1 MLQIPPH
8 RIHPLDMARVLV
20 TGFISIDF
28 IAHVEG
34 FASTSVPE
42 QATDLDVACGG
53 RAANQAMALTAIEG
67 EVSLLA
73 RVGTDEHA
81 TLLTEELLEIGVGTE
96 FVQQAPS
103 PTGIRLI
110 TELGDGTRQIT
121 VFRGANDYLS
131 VDDLNRRAEAFRQVG
146 AVGVTTEPAGAVALR
161 ALEIAAQG
169 QIPTVLTHAA
179 SAKPVSDR
187 LLANASVVVTSDST
201 CSGLLDPGVAKEH
214 PEASLRALVQR
225 GAPAVVLLSQTR
237 ALLATA
243 TDVREVASPGRLD
256 TEDAVDAF
264 VAGLLQGLAEG
275 EALEPAVLRGVRT
288 GCLLVD

>member
-1 MLQIPPH
+1 
-8 RIHPLDMARVLV
+8 MARVLV
-20 TGFISIDF
+20 TGFITIDF

-34 FASTSVPE
+34 FASSFVPE

-81 TLLTEELLEIGVGTE
+81 TLLTDELLEIGVGTE

-103 PTGIRLI
+103 QTGMRLI
-110 TELGDGTRQIT
+110 AEQADGTRQVT
-121 VFRGANDYLS
+121 VFRGANDYLT
-131 VDDLNRRAEAFRQVG
+131 VDDLNRRAEALRSVG
-146 AVGVTTEPAGAVALR
+146 AVGVTTDPAPAIALR
-161 ALEIAAQG
+161 ALEIAAQANV
-169 QIPTVLTHAA
+169 PTVLTHAP
-179 SAKPVSDR
+179 SAKPTSDR
-187 LLANASVVVTSDST
+187 LLANASVTVCSDAT
-201 CSGLLDPGVAKEH
+201 CTGLLDPGVAKEH
-214 PEASLRALVQR
+214 PEAALRALVQR
-225 GAPAVVLLSQTR
+225 GAPAVVLLSATR

-243 TDVREVASPGRLD
+243 DDVRDVASPGRLD

>member
-1 MLQIPPH
+1 MP
-8 RIHPLDMARVLV
+8 RVLV
-20 TGFISIDF
+20 TGFITIDF

-34 FASTSVPE
+34 FASAAVPE
-42 QATDLDVACGG
+42 QASDLDVACGG

-67 EVSLLA
+67 EVALLA

-81 TLLTEELLEIGVGTE
+81 SLLTEELLEIGVGTE
-96 FVQQAPS
+96 LVQQAPS
-103 PTGIRLI
+103 QTGIRLI
-110 TELGDGTRQIT
+110 AEQADGTRHVT

-131 VDDLNRRAEAFRQVG
+131 VDDLNRRAEVVRGVG
-146 AVGVTTEPAGAVALR
+146 AVGVTSEPAPAVVLR
-161 ALEIAAQG
+161 ALEIAAQANV
-169 QIPTVLTHAA
+169 PTVLTHAP
-179 SAKPVSDR
+179 SAKPASDR
-187 LLANASVVVTSDST
+187 VLANASVVVCSDAT
-201 CSGLLDPGVAKEH
+201 CTGLLDPGVAKEH
-214 PEASLRALVQR
+214 PEAALRALVQR
-225 GAPAVVLLSQTR
+225 GAPAVVLLTPAR

-275 EALEPAVLRGVRT
+275 EALEPSVLRGVRT

>member
-1 MLQIPPH
+1 
-8 RIHPLDMARVLV
+8 MARVLI
-20 TGFISIDF
+20 TGFITIDF

-34 FASTSVPE
+34 FASTSIPQ

-81 TLLTEELLEIGVGTE
+81 SLLTDELLDIGVGTE
-96 FVQQAPS
+96 FVQQAPAQ
-103 PTGIRLI
+103 TGLRLI
-110 TELGDGTRQIT
+110 SEMADGSRQVT
-121 VFRGANDYLS
+121 MFRGANDYLT
-131 VDDLNRRAEAFRQVG
+131 VDDLNRRAEALRAVG
-146 AVGVTTEPAGAVALR
+146 AVGVTNEPAPAVALR

-169 QIPTVLTHAA
+169 NVPTVLTFGA
-179 SAKPVSDR
+179 SAKPASDR
-187 LLANASVVVTSDST
+187 MLANASVVVTSDST
-201 CSGLLDPGVAKEH
+201 CAGLLDPGVAKEH
-214 PEASLRALVQR
+214 PEAALRALVQR
-225 GAPAVVLLSQTR
+225 GAPAVVLLTPSR

-243 TDVREVASPGRLD
+243 TDVREVSSPGRLD

-275 EALEPAVLRGVRT
+275 DALEPSVLRGVRT
-288 GCLLVD
+288 GCMLVD

>member
-1 MLQIPPH
+1 MS
-8 RIHPLDMARVLV
+8 RVLV

-34 FASTSVPE
+34 FASAIVPE

-53 RAANQAMALTAIEG
+53 RAANQAMALTAIES

-81 TLLTEELLEIGVGTE
+81 SLLTDELLEIGVGTE

-110 TELGDGTRQIT
+110 AEASDGSRQIT
-121 VFRGANDYLS
+121 VFRGANDFLT
-131 VDDLNRRAEAFRQVG
+131 VDDLNRRAEALRTVG
-146 AVGVTTEPAGAVALR
+146 AVGVTTEPAPAVALR

-169 QIPTVLTHAA
+169 NVPTVLTHTP
-179 SAKPVSDR
+179 SAKPISDR
-187 LLANASVVVTSDST
+187 LLAGASVLVCSDTMST
-201 CSGLLDPGVAKEH
+201 GLLDPGMAREH
-214 PEASLRALVQR
+214 PEAALRAVVQR
-225 GAPAVVLLSQTR
+225 GAPAVVLLSATR

-243 TDVREVASPGRLD
+243 DDVREVASPTRLD
-256 TEDAVDAF
+256 SEDAVDAF

-275 EALEPAVLRGVRT
+275 DALEPSVLRGVRT
-288 GCLLVD
+288 ACLLVD